1 MSMVEW
7 KNIENCIVS
16 LKTGLNPRQNFKL
29 NLAGNSLPYITG
41 KDIYANKINISP
53 NTDKID
59 SNAVSLINKR
69 ACLESNILLFAST
82 GTGTVGRMAIIEDYN
97 NDWAISETLY
107 AIKTSVE
114 IKPQFLMHVLYS
126 DVAKKQFEPKISKG
140 SVPHLKIA
148 DLMKVSIP
156 VPTLSEQTRIVGIL
170 DTFTASIDNL
180 QEQIAQRRKQY
191 EFYRDQLFYASKA
204 DLLEASK
211 RGEVIVK
218 SLDDLGTFTRG
229 RRFVRTDI
237 VPEGVPCIHY
247 GDMYTYYGVSAEET
261 PTHLTKELSSK
272 LRFAKNGDVV
282 IVAAG
287 ENDLDIGVGVAWLGK
302 EPVVVHDACFIFE
315 NKMNPKYLSHFM
327 RSRNYH
333 QQIRMGVVDGKICSI
348 SAKELGRALIAVPS
362 LQEQQRIVSILD
374 TFEASIQNLEAQLSQ
389 REKQYDYY
397 RNKLLT
403 FE

>member
-1 MSMVEW
+1 MVEW
-7 KNIENCIVS
+7 KYMWEVTTWDKKFTGVDKSMQPRVFKYHYYLANELSELENS
-16 LKTGLNPRQNFKL
+16 DG
-29 NLAGNSLPYITG
+29 
-41 KDIYANKINISP
+41 DIRILYT
-53 NTDKID
+53 TDKIAFVNSAD
-59 SNAVSLINKR
+59 VEGN
-69 ACLESNILLFAST
+69 
-82 GTGTVGRMAIIEDYN
+82 
-97 NDWAISETLY
+97 ISEGEIV
-107 AIKTSVE
+107 AIPWGGNVSIKYYNGKFVTADNRIATSNNKE
-114 IKPQFLMHVLYS
+114 YLNNKYLFYWMS
-126 DVAKKQFEPKISKG
+126 SRKDEISKFYRG
-140 SVPHLKIA
+140 AGIQHPS
-148 DLMKVSIP
+148 MFKVLTMLIP
-156 VPTLSEQTRIVGIL
+156 IPSLSEQNRIVGIL

-180 QEQIAQRRKQY
+180 KEQIAQRRKQY
-191 EFYRDQLFYASKA
+191 EYYRDELFYASKA
-204 DLLEASK
+204 DLLDASNK
-211 RGEVIVK
+211 GEVIVK
-218 SLDDLGTFTRG
+218 SLDDLGTFIRG

-315 NKMNPKYLSHFM
+315 HKMNPKYLSHFM

-362 LQEQQRIVSILD
+362 LQEQRRIVSILD

-389 REKQYDYY
+389 REKQYEYY
-397 RNKLLT
+397 RNILLS

>member
-1 MSMVEW
+1 MVEW
-7 KNIENCIVS
+7 KKLDTCLDFEQPTAYLVKSTEYDDSYDTPVLTAGQSLLLGYTNETDGVYEASKDNPCIIFDDFTTS
-16 LKTGLNPRQNFKL
+16 FHWIDYNFKVKSSAMKML
-29 NLAGNSLPYITG
+29 RPKDNVNFRYIYYTM
-41 KDIYANKINISP
+41 KCINFVPGGHQRHWIS
-53 NTDKID
+53 K
-59 SNAVSLINKR
+59 
-69 ACLESNILLFAST
+69 
-82 GTGTVGRMAIIEDYN
+82 
-97 NDWAISETLY
+97 
-107 AIKTSVE
+107 
-114 IKPQFLMHVLYS
+114 YS
-126 DVAKKQFEPKISKG
+126 QFE
-140 SVPHLKIA
+140 VPLPP
-148 DLMKVSIP
+148 LY
-156 VPTLSEQTRIVGIL
+156 EQNRIVGIL
-170 DTFTASIDNL
+170 DTFTSSIDNL
-180 QEQIAQRRKQY
+180 KQQITQRRKQY

-362 LQEQQRIVSILD
+362 LQEQQRIVDILD

-389 REKQYDYY
+389 REKQYEYY

>member
-1 MSMVEW
+1 MVEW
-7 KNIENCIVS
+7 K
-16 LKTGLNPRQNFKL
+16 KL
-29 NLAGNSLPYITG
+29 GDCLDFEQPTAYLVNSTEY
-41 KDIYANKINISP
+41 D
-53 NTDKID
+53 D
-59 SNAVSLINKR
+59 S
-69 ACLESNILLFAST
+69 
-82 GTGTVGRMAIIEDYN
+82 Y
-97 NDWAISETLY
+97 
-107 AIKTSVE
+107 
-114 IKPQFLMHVLYS
+114 
-126 DVAKKQFEPKISKG
+126 
-140 SVPHLKIA
+140 
-148 DLMKVSIP
+148 SIP
-156 VPTLSEQTRIVGIL
+156 VLTAGQSLLLGYTNEKDGIYKASKENPCIIFDDFTTSFHWIDYDFKVKSSAMKMLRPKKEVCFRYVYYAMRCIDFVPGGHQRHWISKYSQFEIPYPSLSEQQRIVGIL

-180 QEQIAQRRKQY
+180 KEQIAQRRKQY